1 MKNYLNKLESIK
13 YRLQIIE
20 HQRKVRIIDE
30 KEYNKILNVLEKE
43 VRDLENKIFNDK
55 QVIE

>member
-30 KEYNKILNVLEKE
+30 KEYKKILNVLEKE